1 MILKYFIFVLISLI
15 FACNTAKESK
25 TQTANSMKTSN
36 MEVTVIR
43 LRPQQDLKKELE
55 KFVTEN
61 GIQAGVLLS
70 CVGSLQMTNLRFANQ
85 PKGTAFEGKQEI
97 VSLVGTLGLSGSHL
111 HLSIADS
118 TGKTIGGHLLEGC
131 LIYTTAEIAIGILP
145 QLRFERELDSISTY
159 KELSIYKR

>member
-1 MILKYFIFVLISLI
+1 MIFRYFIFVLII
-15 FACNTAKESK
+15 FTFACNPAKEPN
-25 TQTANSMKTSN
+25 TQTASSMKTSN
-36 MEVTVIR
+36 MEVKVIR
-43 LRPQQDLKKELE
+43 LRPEQDLKKELE

-61 GIQAGVLLS
+61 RIQAGVLLS

-145 QLRFERELDSISTY
+145 QLRFERELDSLSTY